1 MKLLKAA
8 SVNDVVFM
16 IITASPVFKEEEHT
30 ENVPN
35 AS

>member
-8 SVNDVVFM
+8 SVIDVVFM
-16 IITASPVFKEEEHT
+16 IITASPVFKEEHT